1 MTLFFFGKT
10 GKNLFSPKV
19 QDIFELKIFWD
30 TLSRPWHTFQ
40 TFQTFPNKRVP
51 SSKRFPI
58 ETRQYYDFY
67 LLRCFFFSCPSSSI
81 PTEVTD
87 WMMIHHLEFKS
98 AQKCPKVLKIA
109 PKCPKEPKV
118 PKSAQKCTVC
128 PECTVCLEWSNVP
141 RVTKKC
147 PETPKPPRV
156 PKGVKN
162 AQKCSKVP
170 KKCLGCP

>member
-10 GKNLFSPKV
+10 GKNLFAPKL

-109 PKCPKEPKV
+109 PKCSKLPQ
-118 PKSAQKCTVC
+118 SAQKCLKVH
-128 PECTVCLEWSNVP
+128 SVP
-141 RVTKKC
+141 RVHSL
-147 PETPKPPRV
+147 PRV
-156 PKGVKN
+156 VKC
-162 AQKCSKVP
+162 AQSDQKVP
-170 KKCLGCP
+170 RNPKTAQSAQRC